1 MPAHSGLTGASLHE
15 SKGAAAATAGQVA
28 VADGA
33 GAAVFGT
40 LVNGSLAAGMIVQAK
55 YATPYTTY
63 AAVGTIPFDNTIPQ
77 ITEGTALTSVSIT
90 PKSAT
95 NKLIIFANA
104 MIGSASAEG
113 VTLAL
118 FQDATANAL
127 AAAAAAFDGA
137 NNIEV
142 DNIILFHI
150 MDAGTTSATT
160 FAIRGGDDGGGGFVN
175 GNASSRKFG
184 GVSSANLIVVE
195 VKV

>member
-15 SKGAAAATAGQVA
+15 SKGAAAATAGQIA

-40 LVNGSLAAGMIVQAK
+40 LVHGSLAAGMIIQVK
-55 YATPYTTY
+55 YATPYATY
-63 AAVGTIPFDNTIPQ
+63 TALDTIPFDNTVPQ
-77 ITEGTALTSVSIT
+77 ITEGTAVTSVSIT

-104 MIGSASAEG
+104 MMGSPSSEG
-113 VTLAL
+113 LTLAL
-118 FQDATANAL
+118 FQDATASAL
-127 AAAAAAFDGA
+127 ASVGAAFSGT
-137 NNIEV
+137 NNIEMSTP
-142 DNIILFHI
+142 ILIHV

-160 FAIRGGDDGGGGFVN
+160 FATRAGDAAGGGFIN
-175 GNASSRKFG
+175 GNGSTRKYG

>member
-15 SKGAAAATAGQVA
+15 SKGAAAATLGQVA

-40 LVNGSLAAGMIVQAK
+40 LVNGSLAAGMIVQVK

-63 AAVGTIPFDNTIPQ
+63 AAVGQIPFDNSIPQ
-77 ITEGTALTSVSIT
+77 ITEGSAVTSVSIT

-104 MIGSASAEG
+104 LLGSSSAEG

-137 NNIEV
+137 NNIEI
-142 DNIILFHI
+142 DNVILLHV

-160 FAIRGGDDGGGGFVN
+160 FATRAGDDGSAGFIN
-175 GNASSRKFG
+175 GNATSRKFG

>member
-40 LVNGSLAAGMIVQAK
+40 LVHGSLAAAMIIQVV
-55 YATPYTTY
+55 YASPYTTY
-63 AAVGTIPFDNTIPQ
+63 TSLDTIPFDNTVPQ
-77 ITEGTALTSVSIT
+77 SSEGTQLTTVAIT

-95 NKLIIFANA
+95 NKLIILANA
-104 MIGSASAEG
+104 MMGSPSSEG
-113 VTLAL
+113 LTLAL
-118 FQDATANAL
+118 FQDATASAI
-127 AAAAAAFDGA
+127 AAVGCAFSGT
-137 NNIEV
+137 NNIEMSTPMLV
-142 DNIILFHI
+142 HI

-160 FAIRGGDDGGGGFVN
+160 FKIRAGDAAGGGFVN
-175 GNASSRKFG
+175 GNGSTRKYG
-184 GVSSANLIVVE
+184 GVASANLIVVE